1 MTGDEYDEKLGYT
14 AEDEKESLAAQ
25 AVTEAL
31 TAVRVKV
38 LKKHKL
44 RKDSWHRTTSP
55 VTMNELVHNKM
66 HRLKELYPALVLG
79 GTEIMKEIVDELDDI
94 IAYCAFQRHM
104 LLVDKVA
111 NPFTVAE
118 EDSNV

>member
-1 MTGDEYDEKLGYT
+1 MTGDEYDEKLAYT

-44 RKDSWHRTTSP
+44 RKDSWHRTTS
-55 VTMNELVHNKM
+55 VFTMSELVHNKM
-66 HRLKELYPALVLG
+66 HRLKEIYLTLVL
-79 GTEIMKEIVDELDDI
+79 TPELVKEANDEIDDI
-94 IAYCAFQRHM
+94 IAYSAFQKHV
-104 LLVDKVA
+104 LNVDKVI
-111 NPFTVAE
+111 NVQSLTE